1 MQSLINHPSIS
12 RVSSESL
19 KPISLSCQ
27 SSPQSSMVNLY
38 SLDIIF
44 PKGSSRSSSPIASQS
59 KPVSVTPTIAHAHI
73 FSYVL
78 NSTCQYIPILQI
90 STYHVGIGTALYI
103 VITMYIF
110 TLCIYMYMWDE

>member
-1 MQSLINHPSIS
+1 M
-12 RVSSESL
+12 
-19 KPISLSCQ
+19 
-27 SSPQSSMVNLY
+27 
-38 SLDIIF
+38 F
-44 PKGSSRSSSPIASQS
+44 PKGSSRSSSPIALQS

-90 STYHVGIGTALYI
+90 LAHHVGIGTALYI
-103 VITMYIF
+103 VITMYTF